1 MSNQA
6 KHSKILKSIC
16 LLIFSSSVQCEC
28 LVLLAPALFL
38 SFTLWLAGAGQGIC
52 ANHQADGPAY
62 KDQGGHQLQHGQWA
76 EVRGAGEAVQEAVPP
91 SPEAHLCSQAIPPAE
106 GPQWGEWQIFSCHTP
121 AFWSRLNRDG
131 DRGEIW
137 SPFLFKSKVFC
148 SSAVSSEKYQCIIN
162 QIVLGAFS
170 LSSSSPAFNAQL
182 FFPPILQIRSQLYW
196 TTSTSCSFHMTMIN
210 QIVNLNFRNNLCK
223 LDQNENQVTHL
234 SEVSPPQILNCKQ
247 THTVVHFVIY
257 CYSLYFSP
265 PFL

>member
-1 MSNQA
+1 MGWSPW
-6 KHSKILKSIC
+6 SWWSCTGGSSPLSR
-16 LLIFSSSVQCEC
+16 SSSVFSSNSSCKGTSMRWVTD
-28 LVLLAPALFL
+28 VL
-38 SFTLWLAGAGQGIC
+38 
-52 ANHQADGPAY
+52 
-62 KDQGGHQLQHGQWA
+62 
-76 EVRGAGEAVQEAVPP
+76 R
-91 SPEAHLCSQAIPPAE
+91 
-106 GPQWGEWQIFSCHTP
+106 IFSCHTL
-121 AFWSRLNRDG
+121 AFWSRLNRNG
-131 DRGEIW
+131 DWGESWPMLLI
-137 SPFLFKSKVFC
+137 KSKVFC
-148 SSAVSSEKYQCIIN
+148 SSAVSSRQHQCIIN
-162 QIVLGAFS
+162 QTVLRAFS